1 MSELRTGVLLANLG
15 TPDSPRVSD
24 VRRYLREFL
33 GDPRV
38 LDMAPLPRWL
48 LLNLVIL
55 PTRPRRSARAYAKI
69 WTAAGSPLR
78 FHGNALR
85 EAVSVE
91 LGPHYV
97 VELGMRYGQPSIPG
111 ALERLTRADVARI
124 IALPLFPQYAA
135 ASTGSTV
142 EKILETLERVDE
154 IPPVETLGPFYD
166 VPAFISAF
174 TASARP
180 ELEAFRPDF
189 VVFSFHGLPER
200 HLRRADRS
208 GRHCLASD
216 HCCDGLGESNRGCY
230 RAQCFS
236 TARALARALELEVDR
251 FSVGFQSRL
260 GPARWIRPHT
270 DRMLPRLA
278 ASGVKRLAVLCP
290 SFVAD
295 CLETLEEIGIRGR
308 KQWLALGGEDLL
320 LAPSLNASPLWVRG
334 VADLIRAAA

>member
-1 MSELRTGVLLANLG
+1 MSEPRTGVLLANLG

-78 FHGNALR
+78 FHGQALR

-91 LGPHYV
+91 LGPSYV

-111 ALERLTRADVARI
+111 ALERLARADVARI
-124 IALPLFPQYAA
+124 VALPLFPQYAS

-142 EKILETLERVDE
+142 EKILETLERADE

-166 VPAFISAF
+166 APAFISAV
-174 TASARP
+174 AAVARSP
-180 ELEAFRPDF
+180 LEAFRPDF

-200 HLRRADRS
+200 HLRRAGPSERQ
-208 GRHCLASD
+208 CLASD
-216 HCCDGLGESNRGCY
+216 HCCDELGEINRDCY

-260 GPARWIRPHT
+260 GPARWIRPYT
-270 DRMLPRLA
+270 DRMLPQLA
-278 ASGVKRLAVLCP
+278 AAGVKRLAVLCP
-290 SFVAD
+290 AFVAD

-308 KQWLALGGEDLL
+308 EQWLALGGEDLL
-320 LAPSLNASPLWVRG
+320 LPPSLNASPLWVRG